1 MTLLLL
7 FTSLVFFIIIRMPVA
22 MSMLMSSFLY
32 LLVDGRF
39 SYTIMAERVA
49 SAMDSFPFLA
59 IPFFI
64 LAAEIMNTGGISD
77 RIFNFA
83 QAFVGHIQGGLGQ
96 VNVVASIIFSGM
108 SGSSAADAAGLGAI
122 EIKAMLKEGYDPG
135 FSAAITAA
143 SSTIGPIFPPS
154 IQMVLYGVMAQVSA
168 GHLFAAG
175 MAPGLLLGLG
185 FMVTVALMARTGMIK
200 APRRPRANLKEILAT
215 TREAA
220 ACLLIPVVL
229 LGGIFSGSFTPTEAG
244 AVAVFL
250 ALTLA
255 LIYRDMSFR
264 DIPALLVNGALAS
277 GKVAFLIAAANIFGW
292 IVTRERIG
300 HMAYE
305 WIVGLGLEPWAIL
318 LLINV
323 LFFIAGLFIEG
334 VAILMISVPVFVPVL
349 SKLGIHPVSFGVL
362 VVLLNMIGFLTPPVG
377 VGTYIAM
384 ELAGARLEDVM
395 RFMIPL
401 FIPLVIMALLIT
413 YWPPMT
419 LFIPKLIFKF

>member
-1 MTLLLL
+1 MPLLLM
-7 FTSLVFFIIIRMPVA
+7 FVSLLFFIVVRMPIA

-39 SYTIMAERVA
+39 SYVIMAERVA

-64 LAAEIMNTGGISD
+64 LAAEIMNSGGISD

-96 VNVVASIIFSGM
+96 VNVLASIIFSGM

-135 FSAAITAA
+135 FCAAITAA

-175 MAPGLLLGLG
+175 MAPGLLLGVG
-185 FMVTVALMARTGMIK
+185 FMITVAIMARTGMLN
-200 APRRPRANLKEILAT
+200 APRRSRAKLSEIIRAT
-215 TREAA
+215 KDALP
-220 ACLLIPVVL
+220 CLLIPVVL
-229 LGGIFSGSFTPTEAG
+229 LGGIFSGRFTPTEAG

-250 ALTLA
+250 GLA
-255 LIYRDMSFR
+255 LALVYQEISIRDVPQ
-264 DIPALLVNGALAS
+264 ILVNGALAS

-300 HMAYE
+300 HTAYQ
-305 WIVGLGLEPWAIL
+305 WIVGLGLDTWAIL

-323 LFFIAGLFIEG
+323 LFLVAGLFIEG

-349 SKLGIHPVSFGVL
+349 PMLGIHPVSFGVL

-395 RFMIPL
+395 KYLLPLLIPL
-401 FIPLVIMALLIT
+401 LVMALLIT

-419 LFIPKLIFKF
+419 MFMPKLIFKF

>member
-1 MTLLLL
+1 MLL
-7 FTSLVFFIIIRMPVA
+7 
-22 MSMLMSSFLY
+22 SSFLY

-59 IPFFI
+59 IPYFI
-64 LAAEIMNTGGISD
+64 MAAEIMNSGGISD

-96 VNVVASIIFSGM
+96 VNVLASVIFSGM
-108 SGSSAADAAGLGAI
+108 SGSAAADAAGLGAI
-122 EIKAMLKEGYDPG
+122 EIRAMLKEGYDRG

-185 FMVTVALMARTGMIK
+185 FMITVAIMARLGMIT
-200 APRRPRANLKEILAT
+200 APRRPRATMAQIIKAT
-215 TREAA
+215 KDALP
-220 ACLLIPVVL
+220 CMLIPIVL
-229 LGGIFSGSFTPTEAG
+229 LGGIFSGQFTPTEAG

-250 ALTLA
+250 ALILA
-255 LIYRDMSFR
+255 LIYGEMTYR
-264 DIPALLVNGALAS
+264 DIPTLLINGALAS

-292 IVTRERIG
+292 IVTREKLG
-300 HMAYE
+300 HTAYN
-305 WIVGLGLEPWAIL
+305 WIIGLGLDTWAIL
-318 LLINV
+318 LLINL

-349 SKLGIHPVSFGVL
+349 PMLGIHPVTFGVL

-384 ELAGARLEDVM
+384 ELAGARLEEVM
-395 RFMIPL
+395 RSLIPL
-401 FIPLVIMALLIT
+401 LIPLIIMALLIT
-413 YWPPMT
+413 YWPPIT
-419 LFIPKLIFKF
+419 LAIPRLIFGF

>member
-1 MTLLLL
+1 MALLLM
-7 FTSLVFFIIIRMPVA
+7 FFSLLFFIIVRMPIA

-64 LAAEIMNTGGISD
+64 LAAEIMNSGGISD

-135 FSAAITAA
+135 FCAAITAA

-175 MAPGLLLGLG
+175 MAPGLLLGVG
-185 FMVTVALMARTGMIK
+185 FMITVAIMARTGMLN
-200 APRRPRANLKEILAT
+200 APRRPRAKLSAIIRAT
-215 TREAA
+215 KDALP
-220 ACLLIPVVL
+220 CLLIPIVL
-229 LGGIFSGSFTPTEAG
+229 LGGIFSGRFTPTEAG

-250 ALTLA
+250 GLALA
-255 LIYRDMSFR
+255 LIYQEIRVR
-264 DIPALLVNGALAS
+264 DIPTILVNGALAS

-300 HMAYE
+300 HTAYQ
-305 WIVGLGLEPWAIL
+305 WIVGLGLDTWAIL

-323 LFFIAGLFIEG
+323 LFLVAGLFIEG

-349 SKLGIHPVSFGVL
+349 PMLGIHPVTFGVL
-362 VVLLNMIGFLTPPVG
+362 AVLLNMIGFLTPPVG

-395 RFMIPL
+395 KYLLPLLIPL
-401 FIPLVIMALLIT
+401 LFMALLIT
-413 YWPPMT
+413 FWPPIT
-419 LFIPKLIFKF
+419 LYLPKLIFKF

>member
-1 MTLLLL
+1 
-7 FTSLVFFIIIRMPVA
+7 
-22 MSMLMSSFLY
+22 
-32 LLVDGRF
+32 
-39 SYTIMAERVA
+39 
-49 SAMDSFPFLA
+49 MDSFPFLA

-96 VNVVASIIFSGM
+96 VNVMASIIFSGM

-185 FMVTVALMARTGMIK
+185 FMITVAIMARLGMIT
-200 APRRPRANLKEILAT
+200 APRRPRATMAQIIKAT
-215 TREAA
+215 KDALP
-220 ACLLIPVVL
+220 CMLIPIVL
-229 LGGIFSGSFTPTEAG
+229 LGGIFSGQFTPTEAG

-250 ALTLA
+250 ALILA
-255 LIYRDMSFR
+255 LIYGEMTYR
-264 DIPALLVNGALAS
+264 DIPTLLINGALAS

-292 IVTRERIG
+292 IVTREKLG
-300 HMAYE
+300 HTAYN
-305 WIVGLGLEPWAIL
+305 WIIGLGLETWAIL
-318 LLINV
+318 LLINL

-349 SKLGIHPVSFGVL
+349 PMLGIHPVTFGVL

-384 ELAGARLEDVM
+384 ELAGASLEEVM
-395 RFMIPL
+395 RPMIPL
-401 FIPLVIMALLIT
+401 FIPLFVMALLIT
-413 YWPPMT
+413 FWPPIT
-419 LFIPKLIFKF
+419 LAIPKLIFGF